1 MFIRRVFRSI
11 KRRRVLFL
19 VNKVYAGAKHF
30 KRKRKLLISI
40 GYEIGEGTKIVGPIE
55 CHAKIKI
62 GKNCWIGKNLIVNGN
77 GELEIGDNCDIAPE
91 VTFLTGGHKIGDAER
106 RAGEG
111 VSYKI
116 KIGNGVW
123 IGGRSTVLNNTE
135 VGNSCMI
142 AACSC
147 VNKNVEDNSLVGGV
161 PARLIRKLN

>member
-1 MFIRRVFRSI
+1 M
-11 KRRRVLFL
+11 
-19 VNKVYAGAKHF
+19 
-30 KRKRKLLISI
+30 
-40 GYEIGEGTKIVGPIE
+40 
-55 CHAKIKI
+55 
-62 GKNCWIGKNLIVNGN
+62 NGN